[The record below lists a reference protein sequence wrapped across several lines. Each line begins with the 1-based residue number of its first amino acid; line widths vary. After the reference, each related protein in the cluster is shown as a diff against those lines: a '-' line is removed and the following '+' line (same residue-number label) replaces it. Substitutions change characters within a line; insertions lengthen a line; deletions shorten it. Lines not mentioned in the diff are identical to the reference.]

1 MRKLRED
8 PLEEVSMRFPGRG
21 MGWKEFGVALKN
33 EANRDMITDWAGAV
47 TYSGVMA
54 LFPFLLFLVAL
65 ASLVVTPDQAEQIV
79 QQLGTVAPQNVTQIL
94 GDRIRAIASD
104 SKTGLL
110 TLGAAVAL
118 WSASSGVSEVQ
129 RALNIIYGV
138 QEGRPF
144 WKSRGIALFMT
155 LVAGVVALV
164 AGLVAVAAGPIGDAI
179 GGPLG
184 MALAWLRLPVAGLL
198 MMLLWALLYY
208 VLPDVEQKFRFITP
222 GSVLGVIVWV
232 LASWGFSKY
241 VANFGKYDATY
252 GSVGGAIVMLLWMWL
267 SSLVLLLGA
276 EVNAVIEHKSAEGKR
291 AGAKRLSDAGVSGTK
306 TEEVPHGPALAFA
319 QGESAGRA
327 AASARGRALAGLA
340 ALVGAALW
348 LRQRRA

>member
-1 MRKLRED
+1 MKL
-8 PLEEVSMRFPGRG
+8 PGKG
-21 MGWKEFGVALKN
+21 MSWKEFGVALKN
-33 EANRDMITDWAGAV
+33 EMTRDMITDWAGAV

-65 ASLVVTPDQAEQIV
+65 ASLIITPDQAEQIV
-79 QQLGTVAPQNVTQIL
+79 KQLGTVAPQNVTQIV

-110 TLGAAVAL
+110 TIGALVAL

-144 WKSRGIALFMT
+144 WKARGIALVMT
-155 LVAGVVALV
+155 LVASVIALVAGVVA
-164 AGLVAVAAGPIGDAI
+164 VAAGPVGDAI

-184 MALAWLRLPVAGLL
+184 TALAWLRLPVAGLL
-198 MMLLWALLYY
+198 MMFLWALLYY
-208 VLPDVEQKFRFITP
+208 ALPDVEQDFKFITP
-222 GSVLGVIVWV
+222 GSVLGVVVWV
-232 LASWGFSKY
+232 VASWAFSQY

-291 AGAKRLSDAGVSGTK
+291 AGAKRLADSGPSGTK
-306 TEEVPHGPALAFA
+306 TEEEEPLEPAGAFA
-319 QGESAGRA
+319 RGEAAGRA
-327 AASARGRALAGLA
+327 AVTARGRAVAGLA

-348 LRQRRA
+348 LRRREA